1 MKNKSLLPRNN
12 SEDQRHHLHNV
23 GSSRNSQNIWR
34 DEKILQMASEGY
46 SQSDIAAALQLTQ
59 PTISKAISRIT
70 KTAYDNVRYHIESRL
85 PFEREKTLVLF
96 ESIKKRAIDIAN
108 KKEGDI
114 GERDRIAALT
124 LAKDAGKEIM
134 ALHTQGE
141 HVKNAL
147 NVAAGLQG
155 KLSSLESIQQLL
167 EEQQEEEG
175 EGEELQLYK

>member
-1 MKNKSLLPRNN
+1 MPRNN
-12 SEDQRHHLHNV
+12 SENQKDHFRNV

-34 DEKILQMASEGY
+34 HEKILKMASEGY
-46 SQSDIAAALQLTQ
+46 SQSDIAAELQLTQ
-59 PTISKAISRIT
+59 PTISKALAKIT
-70 KTAYDNVRYHIESRL
+70 KTAYDNVKYHIESRL

-96 ESIKKRAIDIAN
+96 EGIKKRAIEIAN
-108 KKEGDI
+108 KKEL

-141 HVKNAL
+141 HVRNAL

-155 KLSSLESIQQLL
+155 KLSSLNESSS
-167 EEQQEEEG
+167 QQEEE
-175 EGEELQLYK
+175 EGLQLYE